1 MKRQQNKRKAATFH
15 LVRYDSTLLEY
26 LLENFKDKSRTTIK
40 SYLSHRQIAV
50 NGKTTTSFD
59 FPIKQNDEI
68 CISPVGEPK
77 QNPNH
82 RIKIVFEDQ
91 DILVVEKKN
100 GELSISTGKE
110 GEITAYSIAMEH
122 VRRQHPDN
130 RVFVVHRLDR
140 DTSGLLIFAKSP
152 FVQQQMQNRWNENI
166 ITRKYI
172 AIVEGRPEKDEDKL
186 VSWLTENAKSLKV
199 YASPTDNGGKKA
211 ITNYKIIQ
219 SNDKYSLLE
228 ITLETGRKNQ
238 IRAQFEQIK
247 HPVAGDKKYGATTN
261 PLGRLCLHASALIFK
276 HPITNEIMTFDT
288 GIPASFR

>member
-15 LVRYDSTLLEY
+15 LVRYNSTLLEY

-68 CISPVGEPK
+68 CISPIGEPK

-100 GELSISTGKE
+100 GVLSISTGKE

-288 GIPASFR
+288 GIPTSFR